1 MPPKLSKMERTLATL
16 DRLPINLAA
25 ITSVVTVGNS
35 AWVWLSKATDIMSQ
49 LTAILGL
56 PIAICML
63 IYWIKKA
70 RKE

>member
-16 DRLPINLAA
+16 DRFPTNLAA
-25 ITSVVTVGNS
+25 VTSVVTVGNS

>member
-1 MPPKLSKMERTLATL
+1 MEKTLATL
-16 DRLPINLAA
+16 DRLPTNLAA
-25 ITSVVTVGNS
+25 VTSVVTVGNS
-35 AWVWLSKATDIMSQ
+35 AWVWISKASDVMSQ